1 MSALW
6 KVDFSRSVP
15 VGCIAGP
22 ELPIGILAPAPKRH
36 VGFGNRAGVD
46 HPCGYGDE
54 VPASGHD
61 RGAMRLVAD
70 IEATNVAMSYLS
82 GVVLPPGVDISA

>member
-1 MSALW
+1 MSTLW

-46 HPCGYGDE
+46 HSCGYGDE
-54 VPASGHD
+54 GPASGHY
-61 RGAMRLVAD
+61 RGTMGLVAD
-70 IEATNVAMSYLS
+70 IEATNVTMSYLS
-82 GVVLPPGVDISA
+82 GVVLSPGIDIAA

>member
-1 MSALW
+1 MSTLW

-15 VGCIAGP
+15 VVCIAGP
-22 ELPIGILAPAPKRH
+22 ELSIGILAPAPKRH

-54 VPASGHD
+54 GPASGHH
-61 RGAMRLVAD
+61 RGTMRLITD
-70 IEATNVAMSYLS
+70 IEATNVTMSYLS
-82 GVVLPPGVDISA
+82 RVVLPPGIDISA